1 MPERTLRQL
10 RGMSTPRTATRHAG
24 DGVTVS
30 IFLER
35 VKDLERRVE
44 RLEQETDDE
53 AMGKARV
60 LVGNWAKM
68 LTDATQNPNVNWS
81 QVNHVIDKMR
91 EFARV
96 EK

>member
-1 MPERTLRQL
+1 MSVFLER
-10 RGMSTPRTATRHAG
+10 
-24 DGVTVS
+24 V
-30 IFLER
+30 ILER

-44 RLEQETDDE
+44 RLEQEADE
-53 AMGKARV
+53 ADELSNKARV

-81 QVNHVIDKMR
+81 QVNHVIDRMR